1 MNEIEILKKRS
12 DINVG
17 FSKKRIVTKLMQSQN
32 KSPVYIV
39 GPVDHIVSKV
49 FAWSTLYFFLLA
61 LSEAICSCVM
71 RHLMVVKNNEIQD
84 LDEWSLA
91 LVIRHSIYV

>member
-1 MNEIEILKKRS
+1 MNWCKAE
-12 DINVG
+12 
-17 FSKKRIVTKLMQSQN
+17 N

-39 GPVDHIVSKV
+39 GPVDHVVSKV
-49 FAWSTLYFFLLA
+49 FAWSTLYFFLLV

-91 LVIRHSIYV
+91 LVIRHSIYVRIVRPSLHF

>member
-1 MNEIEILKKRS
+1 ME
-12 DINVG
+12 
-17 FSKKRIVTKLMQSQN
+17 SKN

-39 GPVDHIVSKV
+39 GPMPHDYIVSKV
-49 FAWSTLYFFLLA
+49 FAWSTLYFFLLV

-91 LVIRHSIYV
+91 LVIRHSIYIRIVRTLLPLSFNAFLAGLNRN

>member
-1 MNEIEILKKRS
+1 MKKL
-12 DINVG
+12 VQ
-17 FSKKRIVTKLMQSQN
+17 SKN

-39 GPVDHIVSKV
+39 GPMPHDHIVSKV
-49 FAWSTLYFFLLA
+49 FAWSTLYSFLLV

-71 RHLMVVKNNEIQD
+71 RHLMVIKNNEIED

-91 LVIRHSIYV
+91 LVIRHSIYVRIVRPLLKVS